1 MRPIRSLL
9 VCGCACIAASFSASP
24 LAARSKPKAE
34 SFEQLIACQAITTD
48 ALRLACFDKQVT
60 EMKAGADKDQL
71 VVLDKAELQK
81 TRRSLFGFSLPKLPF
96 LGGSDDEKD
105 EPGENITEIDAK
117 IASTRSLADGRWQ
130 FVLDDESTWQTTEPS
145 DAGSGTSGMPIHL
158 RKAALGSYFGKI
170 GQRRAVRMKRVS

>member
-1 MRPIRSLL
+1 
-9 VCGCACIAASFSASP
+9 
-24 LAARSKPKAE
+24 
-34 SFEQLIACQAITTD
+34 
-48 ALRLACFDKQVT
+48 
-60 EMKAGADKDQL
+60 MKAGADKDQL